1 MDFSTFAIGC
11 LDFSYVPVNYSV
23 GTAAPFTIARNP
35 VGKESA
41 ERADLQRSCDHI
53 FHTLHNKKTLN
64 YHSYSFTLA
73 TFELGWLLY
82 IWGITIHCSEDTNWS
97 TSNQESSGPKYQ
109 LLPFDIHTS
118 KAAWLN
124 LSLSFSVLVDKKS
137 SSVSSSPSISFTTFL
152 VDHVLSRSGR
162 VPCQC
167 LQ

>member
-53 FHTLHNKKTLN
+53 FHILFIIKRHLIIIHTHLLWQPFIYLRNNHTLLTRH
-64 YHSYSFTLA
+64 
-73 TFELGWLLY
+73 
-82 IWGITIHCSEDTNWS
+82 TNWS

-109 LLPFDIHTS
+109 LLPFDIHTT

-137 SSVSSSPSISFTTFL
+137 SSVSSSPSFSSTPGGPL
-152 VDHVLSRSGR
+152 PGR
-162 VPCQC
+162 PRTQ
-167 LQ
+167 